1 MGKVRPT
8 VALTSS
14 DIEDNA
20 VTSSK
25 IIADAVTTAK
35 INDGDVTTA
44 KMATNPTNASNL
56 ASGTVG
62 SARMGSG
69 TASSSTVLYGDGT
82 WKAEPVTNTSGLRND
97 ISTLAL
103 HSAIADNK
111 AAFNLTNAFIDQ
123 YEDSSGIDTSTD
135 AVRSSSEYMTTV
147 LPGVLQSSMTVAG
160 GAYNTQVSDQA
171 GTNQTLSHSG
181 SGSYVGGL
189 IKHLYPL
196 GAQDSRIRVYRST
209 SGGVPSNSLYNVF
222 GVVVSEDTDL
232 NYTDMPGTASFD
244 FYGQISSTGNRDT
257 LTTADTVTRGLGV
270 TSYSSSWSSMGNTS
284 LDLNSAGQIV
294 GWYQNS
300 GSDYSYGWECFYDA
314 SANTIKFYQ
323 GITGVTAL
331 TGAFTATKESTASLT
346 LTEVPTTGYFYVTFG
361 EASGPDYA
369 AINGTGITMDS
380 SNGVQPLANASG
392 NYTSTTETANAT
404 VSKMGVVVLYKNEA
418 GTATLDTDLI
428 VQVSADGGSNYVS
441 APLTAAGTFSTG
453 ILSAKSND
461 ITISNTGTA
470 PKYKVSFANQSAGVK
485 ETQVHGIAL
494 LY

>member
-1 MGKVRPT
+1 M
-8 VALTSS
+8 ALTK
-14 DIEDNA
+14 
-20 VTSSK
+20 VTSGVRTLGTGEV
-25 IIADAVTTAK
+25 ATA
-35 INDGDVTTA
+35 N
-44 KMATNPTNASNL
+44 MATDPTNASNL
-56 ASGTVG
+56 SSGDVPLAQLDNVPET
-62 SARMGSG
+62 
-69 TASSSTVLYGDGT
+69 D
-82 WKAEPVTNTSGLRND
+82 TSGLRND

-147 LPGVLQSSMTVAG
+147 LSGVLQSSMTVAG

-189 IKHLYPL
+189 IKYLYPL
-196 GAQDSRIRVYRST
+196 GAQDSRIRTYRTLSNGT
-209 SGGVPSNSLYNVF
+209 VSNSLYNVF
-222 GVVVSEDTDL
+222 GVVVSEDSNL
-232 NYTDMPGTASFD
+232 NYTDMPGTASLD
-244 FYGQISSTGNRDT
+244 FFGRIASTGDRDT
-257 LTTADTVTRGLGV
+257 LTTASTVTRGLGV
-270 TSYSSSWSSMGNTS
+270 TAYNTSWSGMGNTS

-294 GWYQNS
+294 GWYVNS
-300 GSDYSYGWECFYDA
+300 GDYSYGWECFYDA

-323 GITGVTAL
+323 GITGVNTS
-331 TGAFTATKESTASLT
+331 TGAFTATKESTSSLT

-361 EASGPDYA
+361 EASGPDYV
-369 AINGTGITMDS
+369 AINGTGITMDAT
-380 SNGVQPLANASG
+380 NGVQPLANATG

-461 ITISNTGTA
+461 ITISNTGTT

>member
-1 MGKVRPT
+1 MSYLGKVRPT
-8 VALTSS
+8 DALTSS
-14 DIEDNA
+14 DNSDKA

-44 KMATNPTNASNL
+44 KMATDPTNASNL
-56 ASGTVG
+56 SSGDVPLAQLDNVPAT
-62 SARMGSG
+62 
-69 TASSSTVLYGDGT
+69 D
-82 WKAEPVTNTSGLRND
+82 TSGLRND

-189 IKHLYPL
+189 INHLYPM
-196 GAQDSRIRVYRST
+196 GAQDSRIRVYRTT

-222 GVVVSEDTDL
+222 GVVVSEDADL

-270 TSYSSSWSSMGNTS
+270 TSYSMSWASMGNTS

-294 GWYQNS
+294 GWYQND
-300 GSDYSYGWECFYDA
+300 SDYSYGWECFYDA

-323 GITGVTAL
+323 GITGVNAS
-331 TGAFTATKESTASLT
+331 TGAFTATKS
-346 LTEVPTTGYFYVTFG
+346 
-361 EASGPDYA
+361 
-369 AINGTGITMDS
+369 
-380 SNGVQPLANASG
+380 QP
-392 NYTSTTETANAT
+392 
-404 VSKMGVVVLYKNEA
+404 
-418 GTATLDTDLI
+418 
-428 VQVSADGGSNYVS
+428 QV
-441 APLTAAGTFSTG
+441 
-453 ILSAKSND
+453 
-461 ITISNTGTA
+461 
-470 PKYKVSFANQSAGVK
+470 
-485 ETQVHGIAL
+485 
-494 LY
+494 